1 MGHRFST
8 LAPRVQQGNRYLS
21 PSSEHEDD
29 ETLSSL
35 STDIAEDPNA
45 TLPDLDGVVD
55 SFQNTPA
62 STTST
67 LVEVEDLV
75 GKAFGDEEED
85 IDSFSTSSASSGDFS
100 DSDGNLDDF
109 LSFSRVGVDDNSER
123 VTVEDENVENVED
136 GNSVAEDH
144 AIPVPEGNDTSAGD
158 TSSSSS
164 NDDVR
169 LVHLQKYLGRGLTL
183 VWRSAAGRRGSGPD
197 NEPRDDDAGGSGDE
211 TNEEDVGSDE
221 LTDYDATD
229 SDDNTVARQDAS
241 ESDDSS
247 YSLGLRPDAHLA
259 DSGINI
265 SRDER
270 GYGVPDAEYA
280 DEETVSSDDTDS
292 SGPGNSYSS
301 EAVRNYDRAYF
312 NDWESSEEENYEDGP
327 ENFGSHTTSDRSR
340 SSNSPSGSQHDS
352 AYKSANPPPEYY
364 SNDED
369 SDTESWGLPSDS
381 INNAN
386 NLTRSSAPS
395 TRTTDLA
402 TLLEE
407 KANSKCSEGWCNY
420 TCCRPKDRTQP
431 MEAHCYTPCD
441 CPYPHH
447 DMHDAP
453 PPAYYS

>member
-1 MGHRFST
+1 MRTFKTPRSHSPDLSAMGHRFST

-21 PSSEHEDD
+21 PSEHEDE

-35 STDIAEDPNA
+35 STDIAENPNA
-45 TLPDLDGVVD
+45 TLPVLDGVVD

-75 GKAFGDEEED
+75 GKAFPDEEDD
-85 IDSFSTSSASSGDFS
+85 IDSFSTSSASSDYFS
-100 DSDGNLDDF
+100 DSDDNLGDF
-109 LSFSRVGVDDNSER
+109 LSFPRVGVDDNSES
-123 VTVEDENVENVED
+123 VTVEDGDSGV
-136 GNSVAEDH
+136 EDH
-144 AIPVPEGNDTSAGD
+144 ATPLPEGNDTSAGD

-164 NDDVR
+164 KRDDIR
-169 LVHLQKYLGRGLTL
+169 LCYLQKYLGRGVT
-183 VWRSAAGRRGSGPD
+183 AA
-197 NEPRDDDAGGSGDE
+197 
-211 TNEEDVGSDE
+211 
-221 LTDYDATD
+221 D
-229 SDDNTVARQDAS
+229 SDDNTVARQDTS

-247 YSLGLRPDAHLA
+247 YSLGSRPDTHLA
-259 DSGINI
+259 DTGTNI

-270 GYGVPDAEYA
+270 GYGVADTEYA
-280 DEETVSSDDTDS
+280 NEDTVSSDDTDS
-292 SGPGNSYSS
+292 SGPGNSSSS

-340 SSNSPSGSQHDS
+340 SSNSPSGSQHDL

-381 INNAN
+381 IDNVN

-402 TLLEE
+402 TLLKE